1 MSDKMLAASHWRRV
15 QRQHLRGVGEN
26 AEPILPRH
34 RDEAARRTIAELRS
48 CSITNV
54 RKSDGNQVAVGNIPN
69 GAVPEKSERA
79 GNLIHAVERAP
90 GKGSG
95 KAAQFIPIR
104 FIFTNKLSRDVK
116 LLLAFDALVFSEAF
130 ERGVGLGK
138 LIHGDNFAT
147 LNVKTTALIG
157 EVRKRI
163 EKIAAILSKKT
174 PVDLILNRHCPE
186 CEFRDRCRQKALETD
201 DLSLLAGMSAKER
214 QKLRSKGIFTVTQLS
229 YTFRPRP
236 GLSVCAINARSITT
250 R

>member
-1 MSDKMLAASHWRRV
+1 MATKWQLATCLTV
-15 QRQHLRGVGEN
+15 QFQTHQSALE
-26 AEPILPRH
+26 
-34 RDEAARRTIAELRS
+34 T
-48 CSITNV
+48 C
-54 RKSDGNQVAVGNIPN
+54 
-69 GAVPEKSERA
+69 
-79 GNLIHAVERAP
+79 IHAIERAP

-130 ERGVGLGK
+130 EPRVGLGK
-138 LIHGDNFAT
+138 IVHGENFAT

-163 EKIAAILSKKT
+163 EKIAAILSNKT

-214 QKLRSKGIFTVTQLS
+214 QKLRGKRHLH
-229 YTFRPRP
+229 
-236 GLSVCAINARSITT
+236 CNATLLHISATPPA
-250 R
+250 